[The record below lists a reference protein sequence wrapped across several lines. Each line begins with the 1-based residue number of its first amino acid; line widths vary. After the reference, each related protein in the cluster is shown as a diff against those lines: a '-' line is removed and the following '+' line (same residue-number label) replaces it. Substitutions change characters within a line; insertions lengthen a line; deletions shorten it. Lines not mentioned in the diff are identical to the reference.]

1 MTWVLVA
8 LGGAA
13 GTALGVFVAQ
23 RQGRRLA
30 WTAAVCALMGAFGA
44 QKHSAPL
51 TALVSFGVLGSAA
64 SMVALGVAPPVWLDR
79 GAILPTA
86 LRVTKRLAV
95 YCAVGVTCALAGY
108 LALRAG
114 VTAYYKFL

>member
-13 GTALGVFVAQ
+13 GTALGTFVAQ

-30 WTAAVCALMGAFGA
+30 WTAVVCALMGAFAA
-44 QKHSAPL
+44 QKHSASL

-64 SMVALGVAPPVWLDR
+64 SMVALGVAPPIWLDR